1 MINGITSVKRDT
13 SSWMKSL
20 LTFVKSSKEGRI
32 NWNRTKYIQNKLIM
46 GCRLKT
52 PKQKRSQKIVIK
64 WKLRRMWQ
72 KMNRNK
78 WKKLRKIKKNDK
90 KRMKKHLKMEIMEVN
105 MRCRK
110 RMMASQANK
119 KWKNLKNSR
128 RRNMRAGT
136 KMERRMRMIRIRM
149 PKMKALKKII
159 LQKKIRW
166 KKKMMI
172 RDNTLIW
179 MSSTP
184 KIFSLMTK
192 KLKTLQLL
200 KN

>member
-1 MINGITSVKRDT
+1 
-13 SSWMKSL
+13 
-20 LTFVKSSKEGRI
+20 
-32 NWNRTKYIQNKLIM
+32 
-46 GCRLKT
+46 
-52 PKQKRSQKIVIK
+52 
-64 WKLRRMWQ
+64 
-72 KMNRNK
+72 
-78 WKKLRKIKKNDK
+78 
-90 KRMKKHLKMEIMEVN
+90 MKKHLKMEIMEVN